1 MINLIY
7 VNFNHLN
14 DMLNVMKIN
23 LFINYCS
30 KQQQF
35 QIIKYQSIMLQLTRL
50 SYTIE
55 VSPNCFKW
63 SVQLYNIYYDIDIY
77 IYIYIIFFTDKL
89 WIEFLNW
96 KKNLELVGSRHYCS
110 LVKLDL
116 MMTTYPKKK
125 IWWWLIN

>member
-1 MINLIY
+1 MVNLIY

-14 DMLNVMKIN
+14 NMLNVMKIN

-55 VSPNCFKW
+55 ISPNCFK
-63 SVQLYNIYYDIDIY
+63 
-77 IYIYIIFFTDKL
+77 
-89 WIEFLNW
+89 
-96 KKNLELVGSRHYCS
+96 
-110 LVKLDL
+110 
-116 MMTTYPKKK
+116 
-125 IWWWLIN
+125 

>member
-35 QIIKYQSIMLQLTRL
+35 QIIKYQSIMLQLTGL

-55 VSPNCFKW
+55 ISPNCFKW

-96 KKNLELVGSRHYCS
+96 KKKSWTSRQSALLFSGQIRSDDDY
-110 LVKLDL
+110 LPKKKKL
-116 MMTTYPKKK
+116 MMT
-125 IWWWLIN
+125 N